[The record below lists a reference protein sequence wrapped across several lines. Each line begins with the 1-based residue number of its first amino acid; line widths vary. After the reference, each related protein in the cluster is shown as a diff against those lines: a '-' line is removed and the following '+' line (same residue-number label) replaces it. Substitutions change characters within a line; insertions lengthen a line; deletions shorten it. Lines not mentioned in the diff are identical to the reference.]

1 MPERPRFF
9 DDLAGVAGGAF
20 SALHGL
26 REEVQ
31 SMVRSRID
39 EVLASLDLVRREEL
53 DIVREMAAHART
65 GQEDA
70 EARLATI
77 EDRLHEL
84 EKHHKGHH
92 EHHDHHGDGPQG

>member
-26 REEVQ
+26 REEVH
-31 SMVRSRID
+31 SIVRGRVD
-39 EVLASLDLVRREEL
+39 EILASLDLVRREEL
-53 DIVREMAAHART
+53 DVVRELAARARM

-70 EARLATI
+70 QTRMTDLEARIA
-77 EDRLHEL
+77 EL
-84 EKHHKGHH
+84 EKAVTTPTP
-92 EHHDHHGDGPQG
+92 EGPQG